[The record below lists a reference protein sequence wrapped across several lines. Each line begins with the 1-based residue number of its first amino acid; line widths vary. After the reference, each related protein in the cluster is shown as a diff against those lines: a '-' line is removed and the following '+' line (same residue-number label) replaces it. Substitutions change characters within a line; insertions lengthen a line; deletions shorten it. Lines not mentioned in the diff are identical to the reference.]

1 MARFCFRSGVRRI
14 RKTETIRM
22 KVSDYGIR
30 LSAALLAG
38 SLISLCFGPTSAL
51 ASEYGRLAGVV
62 SDDHGNPLMGA
73 TVLIAGPLLIPTA
86 STSDR
91 VERVITD
98 AKGKFAVGNLIPGWY
113 SLQIISPTRLPA
125 HRNGI
130 RVEAGQTS
138 TLRFVLG
145 DAFAPLRFQVPQK
158 GAIPLVDDWKWVLR
172 TSAATR
178 PILRFRQ
185 DESAAPDAVQAR
197 LPTDQRLVGMAPGIS
212 ASDPLAVDQGVG
224 TVLAYLRHLSP
235 GSDLL
240 TMGSLTAEGP
250 LSSSVGTEYRTGL
263 IKSGY
268 REISLVVHQLGYE
281 TGASAPVGGGELSGS
296 SARALVASYTETR
309 YISPR
314 LALTGGVDI
323 DCLDAIRSVLIAQPR
338 LRLAYRLSRSTDLG
352 VQVGRDPSDGSQT
365 LMDRVSGLESF
376 PMLTL
381 RGYRP
386 ELEQL
391 NHSEISVNRRLMR
404 SAQFQFA
411 AYHDGIKNAAVW
423 GSANP
428 MTVTWLAGNYLLNP
442 AVGGVF
448 VNMGDYRSTGY
459 RAAYEQRLGNHFE
472 ALVAYAVGDSL
483 YAHSVVNHA
492 SAEILQGA
500 VKPVRSSSLAGRVS
514 ARIPV
519 TQTRLTTSYEWVQRG
534 RVSLVDPQGQ
544 AEVQLQPFLDVQ
556 VHQPLPAL
564 AFLPAHIEA
573 IADFR
578 NFLAQGYSPVAQ
590 SGESTLLLGS
600 TYKSIRGGF
609 SVEF

>member
-1 MARFCFRSGVRRI
+1 
-14 RKTETIRM
+14 M
-22 KVSDYGIR
+22 KVADYGTR

-38 SLISLCFGPTSAL
+38 SLISLCLGPTSVL

-86 STSDR
+86 STGDR
-91 VERVITD
+91 IERVITD

-158 GAIPLVDDWKWVLR
+158 GATPLVDDWKWVLR
-172 TSAATR
+172 SSAATR
-178 PILRFRQ
+178 PILRFRP
-185 DESAAPDAVQAR
+185 DVAADPNAVQPH
-197 LPTDQRLVGMAPGIS
+197 LPADQRLVGMAPGLS
-212 ASDPLAVDQGVG
+212 ASDPLAIDPGVG
-224 TVLAYLRHLSP
+224 TVLAYLRHVSP
-235 GSDLL
+235 DSDLL
-240 TMGSLTAEGP
+240 TIGSVSADGP
-250 LSSSVGTEYRTGL
+250 LSSSVGTEYRRSLG
-263 IKSGY
+263 KSGSE
-268 REISLVVHQLGYE
+268 EISLVVHQLGYE
-281 TGASAPVGGGELSGS
+281 TGASAPVGGGQLSGS

-314 LALTGGVDI
+314 LMLTGGADI
-323 DCLDAIRSVLIAQPR
+323 DYLDAVRNAIVAQPR
-338 LRLAYRLSRSTDLG
+338 IKLVYQLFRFTDLG
-352 VQVGRDPSDGSQT
+352 AQLGREPSDGSRT

-381 RGYRP
+381 RDYRP
-386 ELEQL
+386 QLEQL
-391 NHSEISVNRRLMR
+391 NHAEIFVNHRLMR

-428 MTVTWLAGNYLLNP
+428 MAMSWLAGNYLLNP

-483 YAHSVVNHA
+483 YAHGVVNCA
-492 SAEILQGA
+492 SEEVLQGA
-500 VKPVRSSSLAGRVS
+500 VKPIRSSSLAGRVS
-514 ARIPV
+514 ARIPI
-519 TQTRLTTSYEWVQRG
+519 TQTRVTTSYEWVQRG
-534 RVSLVDPQGQ
+534 RVTLVDPQGQ
-544 AEVQLQPFLDVQ
+544 ADMELQPFLDVQ
-556 VHQPLPAL
+556 IRQPLPAL

-573 IADFR
+573 TADFR
-578 NFLAQGYSPVAQ
+578 NFLAQGYSPVTQ

>member
-1 MARFCFRSGVRRI
+1 
-14 RKTETIRM
+14 M
-22 KVSDYGIR
+22 KVANYGIR
-30 LSAALLAG
+30 LSAVLLAAG
-38 SLISLCFGPTSAL
+38 LFSPCLGPASAL

-86 STSDR
+86 STGDR

-130 RVEAGQTS
+130 KVEAGQTS
-138 TLRFVLG
+138 TLKFVLG

-158 GAIPLVDDWKWVLR
+158 GTTPLVDDWKWVLR

-178 PILRFRQ
+178 PILRFRH
-185 DESAAPDAVQAR
+185 DAAAAPNAVQSLLAA
-197 LPTDQRLVGMAPGIS
+197 DQRLVGIVPGPS
-212 ASDPLAVDQGVG
+212 ASDPMAIDPGVG
-224 TVLAYLRHLSP
+224 SVLAYSRHLSP
-235 GSDLL
+235 DSDLL
-240 TMGSLTAEGP
+240 TVGSVAANGP
-250 LSSSVGTEYRTGL
+250 LTSSFGTEYRRGL
-263 IKSGY
+263 SKSGSE
-268 REISLVVHQLGYE
+268 EISLVVHQLGYE
-281 TGASAPVGGGELSGS
+281 SGVSAPIGGGQLPDS
-296 SARALVASYTETR
+296 SARALVASYTQTR
-309 YISPR
+309 YIFSR

-323 DCLDAIRSVLIAQPR
+323 DYLDAVRNVLIAQPR
-338 LRLAYRLSRSTDLG
+338 MRLAYYLSHSTDLG
-352 VQVGRDPSDGSQT
+352 VQVGHGPSDGSQT

-376 PMLTL
+376 PILTL

-391 NHSEISVNRRLMR
+391 NHSEIFVNRRLMR
-404 SAQFQFA
+404 SAQFRFA

-423 GSANP
+423 GSANALA
-428 MTVTWLAGNYLLNP
+428 VSWLAGNYLLNP
-442 AVGGVF
+442 AVGGIF

-459 RAAYEQRLGNHFE
+459 RAAYQQRLGNHFE

-483 YAHSVVNHA
+483 YAHDGVNRA
-492 SAEILQGA
+492 SEEALQGA
-500 VKPVRSSSLAGRVS
+500 VQPVRSSSLAGRVS

-534 RVSLVDPQGQ
+534 RVTLVDPQGQ
-544 AEVQLQPFLDVQ
+544 ADMQLQPFLDVQ
-556 VHQPLPAL
+556 IRQPLPAL

-578 NFLAQGYSPVAQ
+578 NFLAQGYSPVTQ

>member
-1 MARFCFRSGVRRI
+1 
-14 RKTETIRM
+14 M

-30 LSAALLAG
+30 LLAALLAG
-38 SLISLCFGPTSAL
+38 SLISLCLGPTSAL

-158 GAIPLVDDWKWVLR
+158 GATPLVDDWKWVLR

-185 DESAAPDAVQAR
+185 DVAAAPAAVQAL
-197 LPTDQRLVGMAPGIS
+197 LPADQRLLGMAPGLS
-212 ASDPLAVDQGVG
+212 PSDPLAIDPGVG

-235 GSDLL
+235 DSNLL

-250 LSSSVGTEYRTGL
+250 LSSSVGTEYRRSL
-263 IKSGY
+263 VKSGS
-268 REISLVVHQLGYE
+268 REISLVAHQLGYE
-281 TGASAPVGGGELSGS
+281 TGASAPVGVGQLPGS

-323 DCLDAIRSVLIAQPR
+323 DYLDAVRNVLIAQPR
-338 LRLAYRLSRSTDLG
+338 MRLAYRLSRSTDLG
-352 VQVGRDPSDGSQT
+352 VQVGREPSDGSQT

-386 ELEQL
+386 QLEQL
-391 NHSEISVNRRLMR
+391 NHSEIFVNRRLMH
-404 SAQFQFA
+404 SAQFHFA

-428 MTVTWLAGNYLLNP
+428 VAVSWLAGNYLLNP

-448 VNMGDYRSTGY
+448 VNVGDYRSTGY

-483 YAHSVVNHA
+483 YAHNVLNQSSEEV
-492 SAEILQGA
+492 LQGA

-534 RVSLVDPQGQ
+534 RVTLVDTQGQ
-544 AEVQLQPFLDVQ
+544 ADMQLQPFLDVQ
-556 VHQPLPAL
+556 IHQPLPAL

-578 NFLAQGYSPVAQ
+578 NFLAQGYSPVTQ

>member
-1 MARFCFRSGVRRI
+1 
-14 RKTETIRM
+14 M
-22 KVSDYGIR
+22 KVSNHGVR
-30 LSAALLAG
+30 LLAALLAG
-38 SLISLCFGPTSAL
+38 SLIPLCLGPTSAL

-62 SDDHGNPLMGA
+62 SDDYGNPLMGA

-86 STSDR
+86 STGDR

-113 SLQIISPTRLPA
+113 SLQIFSPTRLPA

-138 TLRFVLG
+138 TLKFVLG

-158 GAIPLVDDWKWVLR
+158 GATPLVDDWKWVLR

-185 DESAAPDAVQAR
+185 DVAAAPNAVQAL
-197 LPTDQRLVGMAPGIS
+197 LPADQRLVGIAPGPS
-212 ASDPLAVDQGVG
+212 ASDPLAIDPGFG
-224 TVLAYLRHLSP
+224 SVLAYLRHLSP
-235 GSDLL
+235 DSDLL
-240 TMGSLTAEGP
+240 TMGSVSPDGP
-250 LSSSVGTEYRTGL
+250 LSSSVGTDYRRGL
-263 IKSGY
+263 IKSGS

-281 TGASAPVGGGELSGS
+281 TGASTPVGGGQLSGS

-314 LALTGGVDI
+314 LALTGGADI
-323 DCLDAIRSVLIAQPR
+323 DYLDAVRDVLIAQPR
-338 LRLAYRLSRSTDLG
+338 MKLAYHLSRSTDLG
-352 VQVGRDPSDGSQT
+352 AQVGREPSDGSQS
-365 LMDRVSGLESF
+365 LMDRVSGLGSF
-376 PMLTL
+376 PVLTL

-391 NHSEISVNRRLMR
+391 NHSEIFVNHRLIR

-411 AYHDGIKNAAVW
+411 AFHDGIKNAAVW

-428 MTVTWLAGNYLLNP
+428 TLVSWLAGNYLLNP

-448 VNMGDYRSTGY
+448 VNMGDYRSMGY
-459 RAAYEQRLGNHFE
+459 RAVYEQRLGNHFE
-472 ALVAYAVGDSL
+472 TLVAYAVGDSL
-483 YAHSVVNHA
+483 YAHGVVNQ
-492 SAEILQGA
+492 SSEEVLQGA

-534 RVSLVDPQGQ
+534 RVTLVDPQGQ
-544 AEVQLQPFLDVQ
+544 ADMQLQPFLDVQ
-556 VHQPLPAL
+556 IHQPLPAL

-578 NFLAQGYSPVAQ
+578 NFLAQGYSPVTQ